1 MAQGLLSPDDM
12 MMQYAPSDVGLLSLP
27 VDEGSRGMILPFAT
41 RGGKI
46 TAAMP
51 QFLVDMGR
59 AISAPYRAYT
69 GELGDP
75 MEEAFNVASN
85 ITGGGL
91 LAGLPERVAAA
102 QAGQTMLGAG
112 GGKLTKA
119 QLDPMGYSSIKL
131 DEPLADLDY
140 DMTPIGLLGE
150 RMLIKPEDLQGKVVL
165 FGAGDRSAVGTLRSL
180 EGKAFD
186 EPVEALGGRDYQLAT
201 PYAWASDE
209 GIVRGLLNKAK
220 KAQEETG
227 IDDVILAHSTM
238 NPQAID
244 FTEMQ
249 SSAVAEMLKTSK
261 IAKKDAKEF
270 DDEIKKSF
278 PDFVGVKSPKFR
290 DWMAS
295 QVGETRKTVMRKMD
309 DAKLREKGFPFVG
322 KARYALTEEAQR
334 DVPTF
339 QSGLSF
345 VPLDLARG
353 ATKSPSVPHASY
365 NTAMFRSG
373 DPMRLSGMIPNEVMY
388 RDFFKTLEGATTKSG
403 APQTASM
410 KQYTTRLNNPYQ
422 VVDQELVDTMSGL
435 LEY

>member
-1 MAQGLLSPDDM
+1 MAQGLLGDFQPQGVGYGNILMDEPVQYGLDDGFGALAEV
-12 MMQYAPSDVGLLSLP
+12 MQMYGENAM
-27 VDEGSRGMILPFAT
+27 RG
-41 RGGKI
+41 
-46 TAAMP
+46 
-51 QFLVDMGR
+51 V
-59 AISAPYRAYT
+59 SAPYRAYT

-75 MEEAFNVASN
+75 MEEAMNVAGL

-91 LAGLPERVAAA
+91 LTGAPERMAAA
-102 QAGQTMLGAG
+102 EAGQSMLGAG

-140 DMTPIGLLGE
+140 NMTPIGLLGE
-150 RMLIKPEDLQGKVVL
+150 RMLIKPEDLQGKVLL
-165 FGAGDRSAVGTLRSL
+165 FGAGDRSAVGTLRGL

-209 GIVRGLLNKAK
+209 GIVKGLLNKAR

-238 NPQAID
+238 NPQTID

-295 QVGETRKTVMRKMD
+295 QVGETRKTIIRKMD
-309 DAKLREKGFPFVG
+309 DAKLRQKGFPFVG

-345 VPLDLARG
+345 VPLDLTRG
-353 ATKSPSVPHASY
+353 ATKEPSIPHASY

-373 DPMRLSGMIPNEVMY
+373 DSMRLSGMIPNEVMY
-388 RDFFKTLEGATTKSG
+388 RDFYKTLEGATQKSG
-403 APQTASM
+403 APQTSSM
-410 KQYTTRLNNPYQ
+410 KQYTTRLTNPYQ
-422 VVDQELVDTMSGL
+422 VVDQELVDTISGL